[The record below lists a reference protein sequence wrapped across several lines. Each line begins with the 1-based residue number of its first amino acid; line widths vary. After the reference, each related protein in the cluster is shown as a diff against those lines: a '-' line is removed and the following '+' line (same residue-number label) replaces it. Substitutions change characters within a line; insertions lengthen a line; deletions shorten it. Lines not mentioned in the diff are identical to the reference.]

1 MKIISQIEA
10 FEKLKNGKPII
21 FQTDTLPAIACMPEY
36 SNIIYKIKK
45 RDKNKAL
52 ILMGSQV
59 QQVLDY
65 VDNDARD
72 DFQKVAEKFW
82 PGPLTLII
90 PIRKNKSLNFIS
102 SENTLG
108 IRIPDSLTARSLL
121 LETGPL
127 ATSSANI
134 SGLDTSCV
142 AESVSNDLPDVDL
155 LGPVP
160 WEECSGLGSTI
171 ISWAKDGKW
180 RLVRE
185 GQFPISKII

>member
-10 FEKLKNGKPII
+10 FEKLKAGKPII
-21 FQTDTLPAIACMPEY
+21 FQTDTLPAIACIPEY

-108 IRIPDSLTARSLL
+108 IRIPDSLTARSLI

-134 SGLDTSCV
+134 SGLDTSFV

-160 WEECSGLGSTI
+160 WEECSGIGSTI

-185 GQFPISKII
+185 GQIPISKII